1 MFTLDIYC
9 ERFLI
14 RAFWRGAVFLSVY
27 SSSTVHQVTTKQFC
41 AREHQSPYHQGT
53 DPGSRGGHQ
62 HGGHF
67 THSDGDDKH
76 SVRRTITIS
85 RCQSCSISSRRH
97 GPDGSMPHDVLRSL
111 SEVDMHMYAVGL
123 LDRQEAWVSELDLT
137 RMGVDRCCTGMSSGD
152 GAVSSSMYYVFGMG
166 SALMHAEFSEFG
178 LKLQFNARVWDI
190 ARQRLLMGPL
200 MFVFR
205 KFRREFFLPPTQMEK
220 L

>member
-1 MFTLDIYC
+1 
-9 ERFLI
+9 
-14 RAFWRGAVFLSVY
+14 
-27 SSSTVHQVTTKQFC
+27 
-41 AREHQSPYHQGT
+41 
-53 DPGSRGGHQ
+53 
-62 HGGHF
+62 
-67 THSDGDDKH
+67 
-76 SVRRTITIS
+76 
-85 RCQSCSISSRRH
+85 
-97 GPDGSMPHDVLRSL
+97 MPHDVLRSL

-205 KFRREFFLPPTQMEK
+205 KFRREFFLSPTQMEK